1 MSTTRGQYLI
11 GKTLGSC
18 VIEKLLGYGGTSAVF
33 LAQQRTPE
41 RKVAIK
47 VFLPRSNMSVQM
59 QKDFYSR
66 FLREAESASA
76 LDHPNILPI
85 YSYGEQDGLPYIIM
99 PYMEGG
105 TLGEYVAAH
114 GCLSLNE
121 AQWYLEQIASALDYA
136 HEQGCVHCDVKPANI
151 LLDSD
156 GSVLL
161 SDFGI
166 AHMMQPDIASGQ
178 PLTKS
183 PGTLMGTPDYISPEQ
198 ALGLPLDG
206 RSDIYSLAITLFYLL
221 TARLPF
227 RADSTIAV
235 ALLQVHEAPPAL
247 SLLRADISPYTDSVI
262 LKALSKRPEARFQ
275 TAGEFSAAFAHA
287 IDTAGKVYHIDSDH
301 KSPVILDEP
310 AKEGASSRRGGGGED
325 EEWGPLWPPTGGRK
339 RAVSSLK
346 PVVRVRPTSRGS
358 SKLLRIIIASVLLL
372 AVAAGAAIAG
382 GVITSHIANGTSSSH
397 IQVTVPANAVADDL
411 TNTDD
416 WPTGGT
422 FFFIDQQYHIQNKSP
437 HNVALAFYANHLY
450 TNFRLTVTMS
460 EIHGT
465 LDGADYYGV
474 AFRGDAD
481 QSHYYLFEIVAWG
494 GGQYQFLRYDGDAH
508 WKTLAGGP
516 VSSMLATLGKDN
528 TITVLANGNTFSFLI
543 NGKPV
548 GPAITDSSPSAL
560 STGEVGF
567 SVEEEGA
574 EIIFSHLY
582 FDTSSVKK
590 K

>member
-47 VFLPRSNMSVQM
+47 VFLPRSNLSVQM

-136 HEQGCVHCDVKPANI
+136 HKQGCVHCDVKPANI

-206 RSDIYSLAITLFYLL
+206 RSDIYSLGITLFYLL

-262 LKALSKRPEARFQ
+262 QKALSKRPEARFQ
-275 TAGEFSAAFAHA
+275 TAGEFSAAFAYA
-287 IDTAGKVYHIDSDH
+287 INTAGKVYHIDPDH
-301 KSPVILDEP
+301 KPPVILDEP
-310 AKEGASSRRGGGGED
+310 ATNLSS
-325 EEWGPLWPPTGGRK
+325 GRK
-339 RAVSSLK
+339 RALSSLK
-346 PVVRVRPTSRGS
+346 PVVRVRPISRGS

-382 GVITSHIANGTSSSH
+382 GVITSHIANGTSGAH
-397 IQVTVPANAVADDL
+397 VQATVPANAVADDL
-411 TNTDD
+411 TNTND

-481 QSHYYLFEIVAWG
+481 QSHYYLFEVVAWG

-516 VSSMLATLGKDN
+516 ASSMLATIGKDN

-574 EIIFSHLY
+574 EIVFSHLY
-582 FDTSSVKK
+582 FDTPSIKK
-590 K
+590 

>member
-47 VFLPRSNMSVQM
+47 VFLPRSNLSVQM

-136 HEQGCVHCDVKPANI
+136 HKQGCVHCDVKPANI

-206 RSDIYSLAITLFYLL
+206 RSDIYSLGITLFYLL

-262 LKALSKRPEARFQ
+262 QKALSKRPEARFQ
-275 TAGEFSAAFAHA
+275 TAGEFSAAFAYA
-287 IDTAGKVYHIDSDH
+287 INTAGKVYHIDPDH
-301 KSPVILDEP
+301 KPPVILDEP
-310 AKEGASSRRGGGGED
+310 ATNLSS
-325 EEWGPLWPPTGGRK
+325 GRK
-339 RAVSSLK
+339 RALSSLK
-346 PVVRVRPTSRGS
+346 PVVRVRPISRGS

-382 GVITSHIANGTSSSH
+382 GVITSHIANGTSGAH
-397 IQVTVPANAVADDL
+397 VQATVPANAVADDL
-411 TNTDD
+411 TNTND

-481 QSHYYLFEIVAWG
+481 QSHYYLFEVVAWG

-516 VSSMLATLGKDN
+516 ASSMLATFGKDN

-574 EIIFSHLY
+574 EIVFSHLY
-582 FDTSSVKK
+582 FDTPSIKK
-590 K
+590 